1 MLQYVSA
8 IAKQGGMAVS
18 NGYLVHFDFVDKSIG
33 SAGNYLE
40 GLIGAY
46 SGVEDNLYEMLCDE
60 AQLPTLQAATGQ
72 LTGRYL
78 GEGVVNYPHTR
89 MYSDFSLGWVCD
101 ANMIPYKFLHEWW
114 NFIFHEYDNEQAVF
128 SQDARTTNRETA
140 LGVSPLA
147 RNRTIRLRYPRSYH
161 CNIRVA
167 KVEKGSNKELERT
180 SQIHILEDAF
190 PYTVD
195 AVPLSFGQS
204 QLVKV
209 TANFYYAKH
218 SYVMADARRPA
229 PPTPPATPAPQQE
242 NTDEFGNTY
251 GPGSSFVPRD
261 SATGA
266 PI

>member
-8 IAKQGGMAVS
+8 IAKQGGMAMS
-18 NGYLVHFDFVDKSIG
+18 NGYAVTFDFLDPTGAKSYIDLTTIMG
-33 SAGNYLE
+33 SSLGEN
-40 GLIGAY
+40 I
-46 SGVEDNLYEMLCDE
+46 YELFCDE
-60 AQLPTLQAATGQ
+60 AQLPTMQAATGQ

-114 NFIFHEYDNEQAVF
+114 SYIFQESYDEQIVLGPAVGR
-128 SQDARTTNRETA
+128 STRETA
-140 LGVSPLA
+140 LQAQPMQ
-147 RNRTIRLRYPRSYH
+147 RNRTVRLRYPRSYQ
-161 CNIRVA
+161 CNVRIA
-167 KVEKGSNKELERT
+167 KIEKGSNKELERT
-180 SQIHILEDAF
+180 SQVHILEEAF

-195 AVPLSFGQS
+195 AVPLSYGQS

-209 TANFYYAKH
+209 TANFYYSKH
-218 SYVMADARRPA
+218 SFVIGDARRPA
-229 PPTPPATPAPQQE
+229 PPTPPAPPAQQQS
-242 NTDEFGNTY
+242 TDEFGNTN